1 MNKSDRFQRKYT
13 LATFAERKCSN
24 MGDKNPHK
32 QPKPKKN
39 AKKTGVPQ
47 EPAPQPTLITKEK
60 KISK

>member
-1 MNKSDRFQRKYT
+1 
-13 LATFAERKCSN
+13 
-24 MGDKNPHK
+24 MGDKNPRK